1 MSATRIELP
10 DLIGLRRL
18 ANAVD
23 LSSRRRVMSELSG
36 PQLSGFRGRGMEF
49 EEHRVYQPGDEV
61 RTIDWRVTARTGQAH
76 VRLHR
81 EERERPVLVAVDL
94 RQTMRF
100 GTRGC
105 FKSVLAAHAAAC
117 CAWAASANGDR
128 VGGLCFSE
136 SQHHEVRP
144 AAGRRGVLAL
154 CHQLEEHPRIPQPLG
169 DTVADPSSV
178 AGDALHAALQRLQ
191 HIAAPGAL
199 VAIFSDFRHLDR
211 RCESALLSLARRC
224 ELILG
229 FVHDPLEVALP
240 KPGRYLLTGSANQAP
255 AWLSTGRSK
264 DRQDWAMRFEQ
275 RQQALMQLS
284 RRCRAHWWSLNTA
297 TPLSQAV
304 LAGFGRRRLST

>member
-1 MSATRIELP
+1 MSATQIELP
-10 DLIGLRRL
+10 ELIGLRRL
-18 ANAVD
+18 ASAVD
-23 LSSRRRVMSELSG
+23 LSSRRRVMTELSG

-76 VRLHR
+76 IRLHR

-128 VGGLCFSE
+128 VGGLSFSE
-136 SQHHEVRP
+136 LQHHEVRP
-144 AAGRRGVLAL
+144 AAGSRGVLAL
-154 CHQLEEHPRIPQPLG
+154 CHQLEEHPHSPAPSAGSEAVALG
-169 DTVADPSSV
+169 D
-178 AGDALHAALQRLQ
+178 AGEALHGALQRLQ

-199 VAIFSDFRHLDR
+199 IAIFSDFRDLDR
-211 RCESALLSLARRC
+211 RCERALLALSRRC

-229 FVHDPLEVALP
+229 FVHDPLEAALP
-240 KPGRYLLTGSANQAP
+240 KPGQYLLTGSAEQAP
-255 AWLSTGRSK
+255 GWLSTGRSA
-264 DRQDWAMRFEQ
+264 DRQQWAARFEQ